1 MTPEEQARVNIDK
14 LLEQS
19 GWLVQDYKY
28 LNLGAS
34 LGIAV
39 REFPTLKG
47 PADYMLFIKRKAV
60 GVLEAKPEGVTLS
73 GVTEQSERYLENF
86 PDDIPHITPLRFA
99 YESTGVE
106 TIFRDRLDIDTR
118 SRKVFSFHKPET
130 LQEWMKEDTTLRN
143 RLKSFPPLITDAL
156 RDAQTEAITNLE
168 KSFGENHP
176 RALIQMATGS
186 GKTFTAI
193 NFSYRL
199 LQNAKAKRIL
209 FLVDR
214 GNLGKQTFK
223 EFQAFA
229 TPDDGRKFTEI
240 YNVQHLKSNT
250 IDSTNKVV
258 ITTIQRLYSIL
269 RGKDKFDDSLEEEE
283 LTSDM
288 APKDLIEYNK
298 LISPEFFDFIVVDE
312 CHRSI
317 YGIWRQV
324 LEYFDGFLVG
334 LTATPALPTFGFFNR
349 NLVMEYSYDRAV
361 ADGVNVPFEV
371 YRIKTKITQD
381 GSTIEADG
389 DFAVEYRDKQTRKSR
404 WEQLDED
411 KVYESNELDRS
422 VVSKDQIR
430 TIIKTFKD
438 KLYTDIFPGR
448 SEVPKTLVFA
458 KDDNHAE
465 EIVDIIKTVFGKG
478 NDFCKKI
485 TYRTQE
491 NPDEILA
498 SFRTSYNPRIA
509 VTVEMIST
517 GTDVKP
523 LECLL
528 FLRDVK
534 SRNHFEQMKGRGTR
548 TIPSTDLKNVTPDN
562 DHKTHFIIVDAVGVT
577 ESIKTDSRQLDTLKS
592 MTSKSLIN
600 NIAIGRRSDEML
612 TSLLGRLSKL
622 TQKLS
627 KEQYKECQD
636 ISGKTIKEINNN
648 INNSID
654 PDNIEKYQTEN
665 NLSYED
671 AREELIELAC
681 EPFDNPNFREFIIRV
696 SKRIPEQLIDDIST
710 DTLLE
715 AGFDEESKEKAMNTV
730 KSFKEYI
737 EEHKDEIDALSIIY
751 NQSYASRH
759 LTYEMIKDLTEELKR
774 PPLMLTTSKLWR
786 AYEQLDTSKV
796 KKANPDK
803 LLTNIIQ
810 VVRYTLGQNEIL
822 NGFDEKVNENYEKF
836 IKEKEY
842 SREQIHLLAQIKDK
856 IINNSSVEIED
867 LKENDQELLLNMYD
881 KFGTDYKNVIEEL
894 NIKLVA

>member
-19 GWLVQDYKY
+19 GWLVQDYKH

-118 SRKVFSFHKPET
+118 SRRVFSFHKPET

-156 RDAQTEAITNLE
+156 RDAQTEAIINLE

-199 LQNAKAKRIL
+199 IQHAKAKRVL

-258 ITTIQRLYSIL
+258 ITTIQRLFSIL
-269 RGKDKFDDSLEEEE
+269 KGKEKFDESLEEVE
-283 LTSDM
+283 LTPDM
-288 APKDLIEYNK
+288 APRDEIEYNS
-298 LISPEFFDFIVVDE
+298 LIPPEYFDFIVVDE

-317 YGIWRQV
+317 YGVWRQV
-324 LEYFDGFLVG
+324 LEYFDAFLIG
-334 LTATPALPTFGFFNR
+334 LTATPALPTFGFFNK

-389 DFAVEYRDKQTRKSR
+389 DFQVEYRDKMTRKSR

-411 KVYESNELDRS
+411 KTYEANELDRS
-422 VVSKDQIR
+422 VVSRDQIR
-430 TIIKTFKD
+430 TIIQTFKD

-448 SEVPKTLVFA
+448 SEVPKTLIFA

-465 EIVDIIKTVFGKG
+465 EIVGIVKTVFGKG

-523 LECLL
+523 LECLI

-534 SRNHFEQMKGRGTR
+534 SRNYFEQMKGRGTR
-548 TIPSTDLKNVTPDN
+548 TIPSTDLQNVTPDN

-577 ESIKTDSRQLDTLKS
+577 ESIKTDSRPLERQKSVSFEKLVKSVAMGKRDDDTL
-592 MTSKSLIN
+592 TTL
-600 NIAIGRRSDEML
+600 A
-612 TSLLGRLSKL
+612 GRLARL
-622 TQKLS
+622 EQQIS
-627 KEQYKECQD
+627 KEQSKLIEEKA
-636 ISGKTIKEINNN
+636 GKTLPKIINEIFDAL
-648 INNSID
+648 D
-654 PDNIEKYQTEN
+654 PDKIESFATQN
-665 NLSYED
+665 NMSIEE
-671 AREELIELAC
+671 AKEELIEIAC
-681 EPFDNPNFREFIIRV
+681 TPFDDPEVRELLINI
-696 SKRIPEQLIDDIST
+696 KKDTEQLIDDIST
-710 DTLLE
+710 DTVLE
-715 AGFDEESKEKAMNTV
+715 AGFSEDSKEKAMSTV
-730 KSFKEYI
+730 TSFKEYI
-737 EEHKDEIDALSIIY
+737 EENKDKIDALSIIY
-751 NQSYASRH
+751 NQSYSKRH
-759 LTYEMIKDLTEELKR
+759 LTYEMIKNLTEELKR
-774 PPLMLTTSKLWR
+774 PPLMLTASKLWR

-822 NGFDEKVNENYEKF
+822 NGFDEKVNENYERF

-842 SREQIHLLAQIKDK
+842 SREQIHLLALIKDK

-881 KFGTDYKNVIEEL
+881 KFGADYKNVIEEL

>member
-1 MTPEEQARVNIDK
+1 MTPEEQARSNIDNK
-14 LLEQS
+14 LVQS
-19 GWLVQDYKY
+19 GWIVQDYKHI
-28 LNLGAS
+28 NFGAS

-47 PADYMLFIKRKAV
+47 PADYMLFINRKAV

-86 PDDIPHITPLRFA
+86 PNDIPHITPLRFA
-99 YESTGVE
+99 YESTGIE

-118 SRKVFSFHKPET
+118 SRRVFSFHKPET
-130 LQEWMKEDTTLRN
+130 LQEWMKENDTLRN
-143 RLKSFPPLITDAL
+143 RLKSFPPLIADAL

-168 KSFGENHP
+168 KSFGDNHP
-176 RALIQMATGS
+176 RALIQMATGA

-199 LQNAKAKRIL
+199 LKHCKAKRVL

-229 TPDDGRKFTEI
+229 TPDDGRKFTEL

-269 RGKDKFDDSLEEEE
+269 RGKEKFDESLEEEE

-288 APKDLIEYNK
+288 APKDEIEYNK

-317 YGIWRQV
+317 YGVWRQV
-324 LEYFDGFLVG
+324 LEYFDAFLIG
-334 LTATPALPTFGFFNR
+334 LTATPAKPTFGFFNK

-361 ADGVNVPFEV
+361 ADGVNVPFDV
-371 YRIKTKITQD
+371 YRIKTKITES
-381 GSTIEADG
+381 GSVIEADG

-411 KVYESNELDRS
+411 KAYEANALDRS
-422 VVSKDQIR
+422 VVSRDQIR
-430 TIIKTFKD
+430 TIIQTFKD
-438 KLYTDIFPGR
+438 KLYTDIFPAR
-448 SEVPKTLVFA
+448 SEVPKTLIFA

-465 EIVDIIKTVFGKG
+465 EIVDIVKTVFGKG
-478 NDFCKKI
+478 NEFCKKI

-491 NPDEILA
+491 NTDEILA

-592 MTSKSLIN
+592 LSSKDLIN
-600 NIAIGRRSDEML
+600 NIAIGRRNDEML
-612 TSLLGRLSKL
+612 SCLLGRLSKL
-622 TQKLS
+622 IHKLNS
-627 KEQYKECQD
+627 EQHRECKK
-636 ISGKTIKEINNN
+636 ISGKNLNEITNEIANCL
-648 INNSID
+648 D
-654 PDNIEKYQTEN
+654 PDIIEKYLKEKD
-665 NLSYED
+665 LSQKE
-671 AREELIELAC
+671 AKEKLIEIAC
-681 EPFDNPNFREFIIRV
+681 IPFDNPDFREYIKRV
-696 SKRIPEQLIDDIST
+696 SKRTPEQLIDDIST
-710 DTLLE
+710 DVVLE
-715 AGFDEESKEKAMNTV
+715 AGFDEESKEKAKGV
-730 KSFKEYI
+730 VASFKEYI
-737 EEHKDEIDALSIIY
+737 EQNKDEIDALSIIY
-751 NQSYASRH
+751 NQSYAKRH
-759 LTYEMIKDLTEELKR
+759 LTYEMIKELNEALKR
-774 PPLMLTTSKLWR
+774 PPLMLSTSKLWR

-796 KKANPDK
+796 KKANPAK

-822 NGFDEKVNENYEKF
+822 NGFDERVNENYEKF

-867 LKENDQELLLNMYD
+867 LKENDQELIINMYD
-881 KFGTDYKNVIEEL
+881 KFGAEYKDVIEEL

>member
-19 GWLVQDYKY
+19 GWLVQDYKHI
-28 LNLGAS
+28 NFSAG

-118 SRKVFSFHKPET
+118 SRKVFSFHQPET

-168 KSFGENHP
+168 KSFGNNHP

-199 LQNAKAKRIL
+199 LKHCKAKRIL

-229 TPDDGRKFTEI
+229 TPDDGRKFTEL

-258 ITTIQRLYSIL
+258 ITTIQRLFSIL
-269 RGKDKFDDSLEEEE
+269 KGKEKFDESLEEEE

-288 APKDLIEYNK
+288 APAEKIEYNK

-324 LEYFDGFLVG
+324 LEYFDAFLIG
-334 LTATPALPTFGFFNR
+334 LTATPAKPTFGFFNK

-371 YRIKTKITQD
+371 YRIKTKITEN
-381 GSTIEADG
+381 GSIIEADG
-389 DFAVEYRDKQTRKSR
+389 DFAIEYRDKQTCKSR

-411 KVYESNELDRS
+411 KVYGANELDCS
-422 VVSKDQIR
+422 VVSRDQIR
-430 TIIKTFKD
+430 TIIQTFKE
-438 KLYTDIFPGR
+438 KLYTDIFPAR

-577 ESIKTDSRQLDTLKS
+577 ESIKTDSRPLERQRGVSFEKLIKSIALGKRDDDTL
-592 MTSKSLIN
+592 TTV
-600 NIAIGRRSDEML
+600 A
-612 TSLLGRLSKL
+612 GRLSKL
-622 TQKLS
+622 EQSLS
-627 KEQYKECQD
+627 KEQSKQIEQLASKSLPK
-636 ISGKTIKEINNN
+636 IVNEIFDAL
-648 INNSID
+648 D
-654 PDNIEKYQTEN
+654 PDKIENFATQN
-665 NLSYED
+665 NMTSEE
-671 AREELIELAC
+671 AKEELIEIAC
-681 EPFDNPNFREFIIRV
+681 EPFDNPVFRELII
-696 SKRIPEQLIDDIST
+696 SIKKDTEQLIDDIST
-710 DTLLE
+710 DEVLE
-715 AGFDEESKEKAMNTV
+715 ASFNEESKEKAKGMIT
-730 KSFKEYI
+730 SFKEYI
-737 EEHKDEIDALSIIY
+737 EQNKDEIDALSIIY
-751 NQSYASRH
+751 NQSYSKRH
-759 LTYEMIKDLTEELKR
+759 LTYEMIKNLTEELKR
-774 PPLMLTTSKLWR
+774 PPLMLSTSKLWR

-822 NGFDEKVNENYEKF
+822 NSFDERVNENYEKF

-842 SREQIHLLAQIKDK
+842 SREQIHLLALIKDK

-867 LKENDQELLLNMYD
+867 LKANDQELLINMYD
-881 KFGTDYKNVIEEL
+881 KFGNEYKNVIEEL

>member
-1 MTPEEQARVNIDK
+1 MTPEEQARENIDK
-14 LLEQS
+14 LLVQS
-19 GWLVQDYKY
+19 GWVVQDYKS

-86 PDDIPHITPLRFA
+86 PDDIPHIDPLRFA

-130 LQEWMKEDTTLRN
+130 LQEWMKEDSTLRN

-168 KSFGENHP
+168 QSFGENHP

-199 LQNAKAKRIL
+199 LQHAKAKRVL

-214 GNLGKQTFK
+214 GNLGEQTLK
-223 EFQAFA
+223 EYQAFN

-240 YNVQHLKSNT
+240 YNVQHLTSNT
-250 IDSTNKVV
+250 IDDTNKVV
-258 ITTIQRLYSIL
+258 ITTIQRLYSML
-269 RGKDKFDDSLEEEE
+269 KGKEKFDDSLEEVE

-288 APKDLIEYNK
+288 APKEEIEYNK

-317 YGIWRQV
+317 YGVWRQV
-324 LEYFDGFLVG
+324 LEYFDASLIG
-334 LTATPALPTFGFFNR
+334 LTATPAKQTFGFFNK

-371 YRIKTKITQD
+371 YRIKTRITES

-411 KVYESNELDRS
+411 KTYEANELDRN
-422 VVSKDQIR
+422 VVAKNQIR
-430 TIIKTFKD
+430 TIIQTFKD

-448 SEVPKTLVFA
+448 TEVPKTLIFA
-458 KDDNHAE
+458 KDDSHAE
-465 EIVDIIKTVFGKG
+465 EIVDIVKTVFGKG

-491 NPDEILA
+491 KPSEILA
-498 SFRTSYNPRIA
+498 SFKTTYNPRIA

-548 TIPSTDLKNVTPDN
+548 VIPSTDLKSVTPDN
-562 DHKTHFIIVDAVGVT
+562 EHKTHFIIVDAVGVT
-577 ESIKTDSRQLDTLKS
+577 ESIKTDSRPLERQRSVSFEKLVKSVALGKRDNDTL
-592 MTSKSLIN
+592 TTL
-600 NIAIGRRSDEML
+600 A
-612 TSLLGRLSKL
+612 GRLSKL
-622 TQKLS
+622 KQSLT
-627 KEQYKECQD
+627 KEQN
-636 ISGKTIKEINNN
+636 KTIENKAGKSLPKIINEIFD
-648 INNSID
+648 SLD
-654 PDNIEKYQTEN
+654 PDKIESFANDNSVDHEEAK
-665 NLSYED
+665 
-671 AREELIELAC
+671 EELVEIAC
-681 EPFDNPNFREFIIRV
+681 KPFDDPEFRELLINI
-696 SKRIPEQLIDDIST
+696 KKDTEQLIDDISD
-710 DTLLE
+710 DTVLE
-715 AGFDEESKEKAMNTV
+715 VGFSEESKEKAKQTID
-730 KSFKEYI
+730 SFKDYI

-751 NQSYASRH
+751 NQSYAKRH
-759 LTYEMIKDLTEELKR
+759 LTYEMIKELSEALKQ
-774 PPLMLTTSKLWR
+774 PPLMLNTSKLWR

-796 KKANPDK
+796 KKANTDK

-842 SREQIHLLAQIKDK
+842 TREQIHLLAQIKDK
-856 IINNSSVEIED
+856 IINNSSVEIDD
-867 LKENDQELLLNMYD
+867 LKENDQELLINMHSS
-881 KFGTDYKNVIEEL
+881 FGAEYKDVIEKL
-894 NIKLVA
+894 NIELVA

>member
-19 GWLVQDYKY
+19 GWLVQDYKH

-73 GVTEQSERYLENF
+73 GVTEQSERYLQNF

-118 SRKVFSFHKPET
+118 SRRVFSFHKPET

-199 LQNAKAKRIL
+199 IQHSKAKRVL

-258 ITTIQRLYSIL
+258 ITTIQRLFSIL
-269 RGKDKFDDSLEEEE
+269 KGKEKFDDSLEEVE
-283 LTSDM
+283 LTGDM
-288 APKDLIEYNK
+288 APREEIEYNS
-298 LISPEFFDFIVVDE
+298 LIPPEYFDFIVVDE

-317 YGIWRQV
+317 YGVWRQV
-324 LEYFDGFLVG
+324 LEYFDAFLIG

-389 DFAVEYRDKQTRKSR
+389 DFQVEYRDKMTRKSR

-411 KVYESNELDRS
+411 KIYEANELDRS
-422 VVSKDQIR
+422 VVSRDQIR
-430 TIIKTFKD
+430 TIIQTFKN
-438 KLYTDIFPGR
+438 KLYTDIFPAR
-448 SEVPKTLVFA
+448 TEVPKTLIFA

-465 EIVDIIKTVFGKG
+465 EIVGIVKTVFGKG

-498 SFRTSYNPRIA
+498 SFRTFYNPRIA

-523 LECLL
+523 LECLI

-534 SRNHFEQMKGRGTR
+534 SRNYFEQMKGRGTR
-548 TIPSTDLKNVTPDN
+548 TILSTDLKNVTPDN

-577 ESIKTDSRQLDTLKS
+577 ESIKTDSRPLERQRSVSFEKLIKSVSMKRDDDTL
-592 MTSKSLIN
+592 TTL
-600 NIAIGRRSDEML
+600 A
-612 TSLLGRLSKL
+612 GRLARL
-622 TQKLS
+622 EQQIS
-627 KEQYKECQD
+627 KEQSKLIEEKA
-636 ISGKTIKEINNN
+636 GKTLPKIVNEIFDAL
-648 INNSID
+648 D
-654 PDNIEKYQTEN
+654 PDKIENFATQN
-665 NLSYED
+665 NMSIEE
-671 AREELIELAC
+671 AKEELIEIAC
-681 EPFDNPNFREFIIRV
+681 TPFDDPEIRELLINI
-696 SKRIPEQLIDDIST
+696 KKDTEQLIDDIST

-715 AGFDEESKEKAMNTV
+715 AGFSEDSKEKAMNTV
-730 KSFKEYI
+730 TSFKEYI
-737 EEHKDEIDALSIIY
+737 EQNKDKIDALSIIY

-759 LTYEMIKDLTEELKR
+759 LTYEMIKNLTEELKR
-774 PPLMLTTSKLWR
+774 PPLMLTASKLWI
-786 AYEQLDTSKV
+786 AYEQLDISKV
-796 KKANPDK
+796 KKINPDK

-822 NGFDEKVNENYEKF
+822 NGFDEKVNENYERF

-842 SREQIHLLAQIKDK
+842 SREQIHLLALIKDK

-867 LKENDQELLLNMYD
+867 LKENDQELLINMYD
-881 KFGTDYKNVIEEL
+881 KFGADYKNVIEEL